1 MGHAS
6 GPDQGP
12 TMEFPL
18 SLEAVQGARATR
30 EPGRPTP
37 PVQAK
42 AKALVACSPGEVG
55 AEAARSLDG
64 RGRGFGRRCAY
75 RLVWLGSIT
84 HAKARSESCPPCEAL
99 GVRCLE
105 DRPALLGLGV
115 RGRERSGGSRD
126 RRGRGLARG
135 PDGIRATLTLIA
147 AYRDQARGYQA
158 RSSRPRGLVA
168 VFGPK
173 GPVGTDLGPWK
184 FPDGVRAQRPGNART
199 RSPDRPARG
208 GGVSHVRGAAGPSGY
223 LGL

>member
-12 TMEFPL
+12 TTEFPL

-99 GVRCLE
+99 GARCLE
-105 DRPALLGLGV
+105 D
-115 RGRERSGGSRD
+115 
-126 RRGRGLARG
+126 
-135 PDGIRATLTLIA
+135 
-147 AYRDQARGYQA
+147 
-158 RSSRPRGLVA
+158 
-168 VFGPK
+168 
-173 GPVGTDLGPWK
+173 
-184 FPDGVRAQRPGNART
+184 
-199 RSPDRPARG
+199 
-208 GGVSHVRGAAGPSGY
+208 
-223 LGL
+223 